1 MEACWGVRWHSAE
14 RALASH
20 SMGKVASY
28 VRVKEQT
35 GGGDQRGRGG
45 KAEGTGSCGPRE
57 D

>member
-57 D
+57 G